1 MFGTVTSGSS
11 LAMFPIDYR
20 ALNSEPSEM
29 ETFRQQMLT
38 SYTLDITS
46 QHMCSGAWFSFVVDV
61 DLFPPVASSL
71 RTRLDALLSGLCSP

>member
-38 SYTLDITS
+38 SI
-46 QHMCSGAWFSFVVDV
+46 FSCHNTRAVVRGFQCFVDV
-61 DLFPPVASSL
+61 DFFPTSCEQ
-71 RTRLDALLSGLCSP
+71 LDDKA